1 MIDKN
6 KIEIKVQPKSYYY
19 FNMLKSKLYKILKP
33 IIFIL
38 VAISTL
44 YIGFY
49 VLLFFILVI
58 GFFYFIN
65 SIKNKL

>member
-6 KIEIKVQPKSYYY
+6 KIEIKVQPKSFCY
-19 FNMLKSKLYKILKP
+19 FNKLKSILYKILKP

-38 VAISTL
+38 IATATL

-58 GFFYFIN
+58 GISYLIN
-65 SIKNKL
+65 SIKNKI